1 MYKRKNQHCNT
12 HTSTGSLATND
23 ELQKTERTSTITVEV
38 ALKVKRYDVTN
49 GQLANEIDCDTKM
62 TKADSGR
69 CGCTDENF
77 NVTIEPSGEDCP
89 RMFINQYSKST
100 KADAGKQ
107 SNTN

>member
-1 MYKRKNQHCNT
+1 MHKRKNQHCNT
-12 HTSTGSLATND
+12 QTKV